1 MTKARLFG
9 TPVQVQAGEES
20 LTAVPRTAMG
30 RYTYMPASDASGNS
44 TPGARGILRGDGE
57 PVELR
62 VTEPLLG
69 DFLASLNRTQDELNQ
84 RWSVQGRP
92 GSNVACA

>member
-1 MTKARLFG
+1 
-9 TPVQVQAGEES
+9 
-20 LTAVPRTAMG
+20 MG
-30 RYTYMPASDASGNS
+30 RYTYMPASDNS
-44 TPGARGILRGDGE
+44 TPGARGVLRGDGE

-84 RWSVQGRP
+84 RWSVQGQP